1 MKKIIKSSLIV
12 ATCLIGA
19 ATFTATAQA
28 EEGGDRPDRPDRG
41 QRGARRGEFIKH
53 ADADGDGEV
62 TFEEFK
68 TAHLAGLEER
78 FKKMDRNGD
87 GVISPEDRP
96 KRGEGRPDHPK
107 PEDGDGGL

>member
-1 MKKIIKSSLIV
+1 MKKIINSSLII

-19 ATFTATAQA
+19 VTFTVTSQA
-28 EEGGDRPDRPDRG
+28 EEGGDRPDRPDRANHGHKRG
-41 QRGARRGEFIKH
+41 QFIKH
-53 ADADGDGEV
+53 ADANGDGEV

-68 TAHLAGLEER
+68 TAHLARLQKR
-78 FKKMDRNGD
+78 FEKRDRNGD

-96 KRGEGRPDHPK
+96 KRGEGRPDHSK